1 MQKVISSVLS
11 VLILLTGV
19 VPSYAQ
25 ALEAVSRQKNRV
37 TGVHG
42 FMYGGGNS
50 FENAVQRSL
59 QNAWANR
66 PETLTA
72 RAAKWVE
79 ADYGSYHWN
88 GCIDNLLRAENNQVC
103 RDGEC
108 MDADLYAH
116 GCARYGFTDAYY
128 QGQPIPQRAKDLSWL
143 VTSYGTAQNDTARA
157 QKYFRDIIKVEGKS
171 CEIGFFI
178 PYGSSARRADKNR
191 QLQLQGEICEQVT
204 YALTGLAGLET
215 PATQAD
221 ENARIIYD
229 FINKYYREG
238 YGSAVL
244 GNGVAALMLMDT
256 AQSFALLKKFLLED
270 SLKAGLQKDGLWS
283 RAKSVLE
290 NFTVSGTVQ
299 NITSLANN
307 MRGGQGRYLNAV
319 SENFQYIDKEEAA
332 RQGYAFTEWRAET
345 LQYPMGNVLED
356 IGVMIASDDNP
367 RSKAL
372 ARQIMQRGNAAAAQD
387 DFAARL
393 HLPLLTGVILGGDN
407 WKNGLGGNYLTLQ
420 KLYGSDWWDLNE
432 GTQRRIHNL
441 IARQAN
447 KPARLAR
454 PWNDNLPKDPEKLR
468 RSVLNERGKDMAI
481 FGDAALTVLAV
492 TSLVGSLPALGSR
505 AATFLSSLKLRRLN
519 ALKIQ
524 SVRMGALRRAAV
536 QKPAAA
542 TATPKRTEMVAK
554 MLQKKPAAAPKA
566 YFNKPYSQLNRVQK
580 WAVDARLSAAYY
592 TDHAVL
598 AGKAVLRHPVA
609 ASANLGLAAGG
620 GSLAPQVVK
629 VVTAEQMPSA
639 ALTLDLAQTASAG
652 TFRLVTPAKT
662 LASFSA
668 PVKAVS
674 SAAKTADAAKTLS
687 AFGSARTAIS
697 MPQAVFSV
705 APIIGVL
712 PEPHN
717 GGSAVLSR
725 FNVNSAVLNATAASR
740 APLSFPSL
748 NAFAKNL
755 GARWNSWKNNLP
767 QVSFFTRN
775 ETPLN
780 SGASNSGYLYSGL
793 PLFGLGKAAKSLK
806 NAFTGQNIGLQGSAA
821 QRYTVYGASIL
832 MGLEVATPV
841 LANLGRAFGLAID
854 DNALVT
860 LATYLPY
867 SLGALAANYLKQWIG
882 RKGTL
887 NLGIGLTMTGLL
899 SGVFLF
905 GLDGNFQPDVDTM
918 THFYKILGSITLASF
933 GSIFIQ
939 SSVGPIVTDLSKG
952 VDIQRTETRNAFT
965 QIWRAVGMMG
975 SFAFPVIATKGLGYD
990 WSFCFALPIPLVLA
1004 AGLAFNLAR
1013 VPNVKR
1019 VEAPASAE
1027 TLAPAQTAAHAD
1039 LKGFQKFWAG
1049 VKNSDYV
1056 RLFKED
1062 KSAKYL
1068 ISALFFMNAIEVALT
1083 NSFLYLLPSLVEDSD
1098 LHGLFG
1104 MAQYAIPF
1112 FIGRMLA
1119 PSFLKLFPNKNLTVA
1134 TAMSIAGG
1142 LLAIPFAQSNV
1153 YALTAALMLSEFGT
1167 SMAFSL
1173 AFARTARNPAT
1184 QDRII
1189 SLIVASALSCAF
1201 GPLLLTKLAK
1211 NLIFTGLLGPNA
1223 ATVVTLMAI
1232 PTVLAF
1238 ISAVMLYKMEMTDV
1252 DRQWQQKIKNLVV
1265 RGFNASAPGTKLTGT
1280 ARKNMIRDLSAH
1292 KQDIVRGY
1300 HLPKNYVEGYYL
1312 RRIHPYLN
1320 KVSYVPDANKNVVY
1334 RGMYITVDELAA
1346 VLKNGLPVVSFSSSS
1361 QEASA
1366 YVFHSASLDK
1376 HPNGVGVVFKVKKT
1390 AKMELLENPTV
1401 NPTGT
1406 IYHSYK
1412 DVPPGDI
1419 LEVYVVGQY
1428 GLEDL
1433 PSVFQQIKN
1442 GKELSNESWVNQFV
1456 EGGGFYR

>member
-11 VLILLTGV
+11 VLLLLTSV

-25 ALEAVSRQKNRV
+25 ALDAVSRQKNRII
-37 TGVHG
+37 GMHG
-42 FMYGGGNS
+42 SMFGGGNS
-50 FENAVQRSL
+50 FDEAVQRSL
-59 QNAWANR
+59 QNAWENR

-79 ADYGSYHWN
+79 ADYGSYRWD
-88 GCIDNLLRAENNQVC
+88 GCIDNLLKAKDHQVC

-116 GCARYGFTDAYY
+116 GCTRFALDDAYY
-128 QGQPIPQRAKDLSWL
+128 QGKPIPQRAKNLSWL
-143 VTSYGTAQNDTARA
+143 VTAYSTSPKDTARA
-157 QKYFRDIIKVEGKS
+157 QKYFRDLIKAEGKS
-171 CEIGFFI
+171 CNIGFFI
-178 PYGSSARRADKNR
+178 PYGSSAKRADKTR
-191 QLQLQGEICEQVT
+191 QLQLQGELCEQVT

-215 PATQAD
+215 DAPQTD

-229 FINKYYREG
+229 FINTYYREG

-244 GNGVAALMLMDT
+244 GNGVAALMLADT

-283 RAKSVLE
+283 RAKSLLE
-290 NFTVSGTVQ
+290 NFTVSGAAGNLIGLTN
-299 NITSLANN
+299 NI
-307 MRGGQGRYLNAV
+307 RGGQGQYLNAV

-332 RQGYAFTEWRAET
+332 RQGYTFTAWRGEA

-372 ARQIMQRGNAAAAQD
+372 ARQIMQRGNAAAAQN
-387 DFAARL
+387 DFYTQI
-393 HLPLLTGVILGGDN
+393 HLPLLTGVIAGSDN
-407 WKNGLGGNYLTLQ
+407 WKDGLGGNYLTLQ
-420 KLYGSDWWDLNE
+420 QLYRADWWDLNE
-432 GTQRRIHNL
+432 GSQRRIHNL

-454 PWNDNLPKDPEKLR
+454 PWNDNLPKDPAKLQ
-468 RSVLNERGKDMAI
+468 RSIYNERVKDMAI
-481 FGDAALTVLAV
+481 FGDAALTVVAV
-492 TSLVGSLPALGSR
+492 TSLVGSLPVLGSR
-505 AATFLSSLKLRRLN
+505 AATFLSSLKLQRLN
-519 ALKIQ
+519 ALKIK
-524 SVRMGALRRAAV
+524 SVRLGALRRAAV
-536 QKPAAA
+536 QKPAA
-542 TATPKRTEMVAK
+542 TAAPKRTEMVAK
-554 MLQKKPAAAPKA
+554 MLQKKPSAAPA
-566 YFNKPYSQLNRVQK
+566 PYFNKPYSQLNRVQK
-580 WAVDARLSAAYY
+580 WAVDARISAAYY
-592 TDHAVL
+592 TDHAL
-598 AGKAVLRHPVA
+598 QAGKAVLRHPVA

-639 ALTLDLAQTASAG
+639 ALTLDLTKTAAAS
-652 TFRLVTPAKT
+652 TFQLVRPATATT

-674 SAAKTADAAKTLS
+674 SAAKTADAAKTVS
-687 AFGSARTAIS
+687 ALGSSARTAVS
-697 MPQAVFSV
+697 MPQAVWSI
-705 APIIGVL
+705 APIVAVL

-725 FNVNSAVLNATAASR
+725 FQVNSSVLNAASAAR
-740 APLSFPSL
+740 APLSFPAL
-748 NAFAKNL
+748 NSFTNKL
-755 GARWNSWKNNLP
+755 SARWNNWKNNLP
-767 QVSFFTRN
+767 EISFLTRN
-775 ETPLN
+775 QTPVN

-887 NLGIGLTMTGLL
+887 NLGIGLTLAGLF
-899 SGVFLF
+899 SGVFMF
-905 GLDGNFQPDVDTM
+905 GLDGSFQPDVDTM

-952 VDIQRTETRNAFT
+952 VDIQRTETRNAYT

-990 WSFCFALPIPLVLA
+990 WSFCFALPIPLVLT

-1019 VEAPASAE
+1019 VEAPASE
-1027 TLAPAQTAAHAD
+1027 TVPAAAQTVSAAAQTVSAAAD
-1039 LKGFQKFWAG
+1039 LKGFQKIWAG

-1068 ISALFFMNAIEVALT
+1068 IAALFFMNAIEVALT

-1104 MAQYAIPF
+1104 MVQYAIPF

-1119 PSFLKLFPNKNLTVA
+1119 PSFLKWFPNKNLTVA
-1134 TAMSIAGG
+1134 TALSIAGG

-1201 GPLLLTKLAK
+1201 GPLLLSKLAK
-1211 NLIFTGLLGPNA
+1211 NLISMGWVGQNA

-1238 ISAVMLYKMEMTDV
+1238 ISAVLLYKMEKLPGEEGIIAQLKAQLKKRAEGKKATT
-1252 DRQWQQKIKNLVV
+1252 QPEE
-1265 RGFNASAPGTKLTGT
+1265 NA
-1280 ARKNMIRDLSAH
+1280 N
-1292 KQDIVRGY
+1292 
-1300 HLPKNYVEGYYL
+1300 
-1312 RRIHPYLN
+1312 
-1320 KVSYVPDANKNVVY
+1320 
-1334 RGMYITVDELAA
+1334 
-1346 VLKNGLPVVSFSSSS
+1346 
-1361 QEASA
+1361 
-1366 YVFHSASLDK
+1366 
-1376 HPNGVGVVFKVKKT
+1376 
-1390 AKMELLENPTV
+1390 
-1401 NPTGT
+1401 
-1406 IYHSYK
+1406 
-1412 DVPPGDI
+1412 
-1419 LEVYVVGQY
+1419 
-1428 GLEDL
+1428 
-1433 PSVFQQIKN
+1433 
-1442 GKELSNESWVNQFV
+1442 
-1456 EGGGFYR
+1456 